1 MKFQGI
7 FAIPLTPFTS
17 DGALDIAVQRRVVD
31 FCVEKGA
38 HGIVGPIIASEYY
51 ALSDEERYQVAEV
64 LVEQT
69 AGRLPVLIG
78 VTATSRE
85 MAVRFARHAREIGAD
100 GIIAMPP
107 YARRDSMDRVYE
119 FYLQIYET
127 SGLPIVIQNSSDQ
140 VGTPMPADVVAR
152 LAEEIG
158 KVYLKSEIFPAH
170 NHQIS
175 RFLKACSPHI
185 HGIFGGM
192 GGRWL
197 MDEMRRGIAGTM
209 VACEVVDVH
218 VKVWEAYQAGDEAM
232 ARKIFNV
239 LLPLLNLESLL
250 TDCLTKEVLKRRGV
264 IESTY
269 VRIPAGC
276 TLDDD
281 DHYELDQVMTDL
293 EPYFV
298 RSQEYTANHA
308 LTRKE

>member
-1 MKFQGI
+1 MNFQGI
-7 FAIPLTPFTS
+7 FAIPLTPFTPQ
-17 DGALDIAVQRRVVD
+17 GAWDEIAQRRIVD

-51 ALSDEERYQVAEV
+51 ALSDDERFQVAEV
-64 LVEQT
+64 LVQQT
-69 AGRLPVLIG
+69 ARRLPVLLG
-78 VTATSRE
+78 VTATSME
-85 MAVRFARHAREIGAD
+85 MALRFAKHARAVGAD

-119 FYLQIYET
+119 FYQRLFEA

-140 VGTPMPADVVAR
+140 VGTPMPAELVAR

-158 KVYLKSEIFPAH
+158 QVYLKSEIFPAH

-197 MDEMRRGIAGTM
+197 LDEMRRGIAGTM

-218 VKVWEAYQAGDEAM
+218 VKVWEAYQAGDEKT
-232 ARKIFNV
+232 ARRIFNA

-276 TLDDD
+276 TLDED
-281 DHYELDQVMTDL
+281 DHYELDQVMIEL
-293 EPYFV
+293 EPYFDFSPV
-298 RSQEYTANHA
+298 WSRDRLYANK
-308 LTRKE
+308 T